1 MQSKLNGVRSLL
13 LVGFTASLVVAPLH
27 ATSGAGALSSEELL
41 TAYASTTAK
50 PNSQRTVQVGPKDT
64 LWSIAR
70 ATRPDSSITI
80 KQAMLAIRDANPIV
94 FPSKNINDMELG
106 ERLIIPSAQ
115 TMKSRTAMEAE
126 QEVRRQNQAWVA
138 SRSAAPATKPAPAA
152 NAKPEVKPVATS
164 KPEAKPEATIQP
176 APRTSPPVA
185 PKPAVKPLPLD
196 LPDSKPLPRD
206 LTLVA
211 PKADEV
217 QQQRIDKL
225 KNDLASS
232 EENLQTA
239 EREKDELAE
248 RISDMQQQVST
259 LQKLIQLKDQQLT
272 DMEQQLALEQA
283 KQKPSVNPQ
292 PPVLAEPF
300 IAPQPVTMAAE
311 PTDLTSEIKHQS
323 LLYGALAGLSVLLMG
338 LFVALISARKK
349 LKLANQPKKTATATT
364 PEAVDAGSSD
374 VDFTKSFAS
383 SKDFDIDLNANPLL
397 DGLDNADGMDAF
409 ELEGSSDANL
419 LAMNFDLDSLEDEFE
434 RLDDEGMDSSTETAA
449 SESPER
455 DALQEAETFIAYGRL
470 EQAAGFLQTAL
481 GNEPY
486 REDLRLK
493 LLEVLVEL
501 NDEETFRQQQ
511 RQLEQNLAS
520 STALARAEE
529 LAGFFMEPAPEL
541 DAFSQPEA
549 ALIEEDLGSLAF
561 DEQVQAF
568 DNRDFDSRDFD
579 GQDFD
584 DQDFDDQ
591 EFDSRDFDDQALSS
605 DNLETMDL
613 DAMDLD
619 AIFPSENE
627 SSDEQEA
634 PDFSSPYQE
643 LPANLD
649 DYNSKVDDS
658 VDDLADIDTLDY
670 NLNHSSNAS
679 APLAFNSDRYS
690 LEDEGLDK
698 ASLAG
703 DDFAGSL
710 IPDNL
715 DTDNLDADRLLGTPN
730 LDASI
735 DDAFDLMPDEDF
747 VDSDLEKPL
756 DATELLDEGNAPADF
771 EPVGY
776 QSDADDFMQALDS
789 LKLDTDTDDSFDNE
803 PTETYQAPGV
813 DEELTALHENLAE
826 LEAFSE
832 DAPEILTDNDARH
845 DTTAG
850 EFNGESNEFGQLE
863 SGSLDSLQTM
873 DDLADFE
880 SLDDLDDFE
889 ILDDLD
895 DLDDFSKLDDLGN
908 LGDLELNSFDGEMAT
923 QLDLATAYI
932 EMGDKEGAREILE
945 KVIKKGDVDFKATAK
960 QMLEVLSN

>member
-27 ATSGAGALSSEELL
+27 ATSGAAALSSEELL

-50 PNSQRTVQVGPKDT
+50 PNSQRTVQVGPRDT

-176 APRTSPPVA
+176 APRTSPPVT
-185 PKPAVKPLPLD
+185 PKPLPLD

-211 PKADEV
+211 PKVDEV

-259 LQKLIQLKDQQLT
+259 LQRLIQLKDQQLT

-283 KQKPSVNPQ
+283 KQKPSINPQ

-300 IAPQPVTMAAE
+300 IAPQPITMAAE

-349 LKLANQPKKTATATT
+349 LKLANQPKKPAAATT

-374 VDFTKSFAS
+374 VDFTKSSAS

-397 DGLDNADGMDAF
+397 DGLDNTDGMDAF
-409 ELEGSSDANL
+409 ELEDSSDANL

-449 SESPER
+449 SEPHPPER

-481 GNEPY
+481 GNESY

-541 DAFSQPEA
+541 DA
-549 ALIEEDLGSLAF
+549 
-561 DEQVQAF
+561 
-568 DNRDFDSRDFD
+568 
-579 GQDFD
+579 
-584 DQDFDDQ
+584 
-591 EFDSRDFDDQALSS
+591 LSG

-679 APLAFNSDRYS
+679 VPLAFNSDRYS
-690 LEDEGLDK
+690 LDDEGLDK

-715 DTDNLDADRLLGTPN
+715 DTDRLLGTPN
-730 LDASI
+730 LDALNSDASNDDELVGDELVGDASI

-776 QSDADDFMQALDS
+776 QSDADEFMQALDS

-945 KVIKKGDVDFKATAK
+945 KVIKEGDVDFKATAK
-960 QMLEVLSN
+960 QMLEVLSS